1 MNITTSTIPPASSD
15 TLPSRVLLV
24 DDEPGI
30 VAALRR
36 RIRGPWDVHTATSAA
51 QGLEV
56 LQQHACAVVVSDLH
70 MPGMDGIEFF
80 NQLHQQHPETI
91 RIMLTGDVDRT
102 AVIRA
107 VNQGHIFRFL
117 NKPCPAESVE
127 VALEDGM
134 EIHRLRQAQR
144 QLQEQKLADAARMAR
159 VGELAGTV
167 AGGLEQV
174 IRLVQ
179 SNAAFAQLHA
189 TDANLSHTLRTI
201 ERMLTHGNDLTRQL
215 TDLCGENHGANPPAG
230 TGLRTLAE
238 QLAPMLTRLAGPDLP
253 VEFRCEADFD
263 SGTLGVPVL
272 GRILTGLVEHAR
284 TQTRG
289 QGRLRVGFSTLE
301 VTPGRARLH
310 HHAGPGLYA
319 VITVATTAG
328 GTTRETAQ
336 TLYRALLDP
345 GRGAGETQ
353 DMLSQIARL
362 VSEHRGWIQVRSD
375 VGKGTCIQVHLPK
388 HNHPASL
395 NRTEGHD
402 SQA

>member
-1 MNITTSTIPPASSD
+1 MNITTSTQPAPPD
-15 TLPSRVLLV
+15 LNLSRVLLV

-30 VAALRR
+30 VSALRR
-36 RIRGPWDVHTATSAA
+36 RIRGPWNVHTATSAA
-51 QGLEV
+51 EGLEV
-56 LQQHACAVVVSDLH
+56 LQQHDCAIVVSDLH

-80 NQLHQQHPETI
+80 NELHQQHPDAI

-107 VNQGHIFRFL
+107 VNQGQIFRFL

-127 VALEDGM
+127 LALQDGI
-134 EIHRLRQAQR
+134 ELHRLRQAQR
-144 QLQEQKLADAARMAR
+144 QLQAQKLADAARMAR

-189 TDANLSHTLRTI
+189 SDPNLSHTLRTI

-215 TDLCGENHGANPPAG
+215 TDLCDEQPGGHPAAG

-238 QLAPMLTRLAGPDLP
+238 QLAPLLTRLAGPQLP
-253 VEFRCEADFD
+253 VEFRCDADFD
-263 SGTLGVPVL
+263 SGTIGLPVL
-272 GRILTGLVEHAR
+272 SRILTGLVENAR
-284 TQTRG
+284 AQTRG
-289 QGRLRVGFSTLE
+289 PGRLRVGFSTLE
-301 VTPGRARLH
+301 VTPGRARFRH
-310 HHAGPGLYA
+310 DAAPGVYA
-319 VITVATTAG
+319 VITVANSAG

-336 TLYRALLDP
+336 TLYRSLLNP
-345 GRGAGETQ
+345 GQGGGEAHDVLGQ
-353 DMLSQIARL
+353 VAR
-362 VSEHRGWIQVRSD
+362 VVAEHRGWIQLRSD

-388 HNHPASL
+388 HPQPDAL
-395 NRTEGHD
+395 NPTEAHE